1 MNLIRRILQIDE
13 LFEYV
18 EEDVEEDPENEAEFD
33 PGKDFNQFPCM
44 DHMSQCVAI
53 TLGQPLCMWNFEIC
67 EALMQFEGGG
77 LAKAKKRNLQTVGS

>member
-1 MNLIRRILQIDE
+1 MNLICRILQIDE

-18 EEDVEEDPENEAEFD
+18 EEDVEEDPANEAEFN
-33 PGKDFNQFPCM
+33 PGKDFNQFPFM

>member
-1 MNLIRRILQIDE
+1 MNLICRILQIDE

-18 EEDVEEDPENEAEFD
+18 EEDVEEDPANEAEFN

-44 DHMSQCVAI
+44 DHMSQ
-53 TLGQPLCMWNFEIC
+53 C